1 MKELDMATGRLPN
14 AHEFFLSLSL
24 SIEALDDM
32 TAGAGSID
40 SSVLGKVT
48 EILGMLL
55 PAVQQVREAGQ
66 QLDSWSLMRIVVQHK
81 QFDRV
86 DS

>member
-24 SIEALDDM
+24 SIKALDDM

-40 SSVLGKVT
+40 SSVLPLTSGIINLIT
-48 EILGMLL
+48 SL
-55 PAVQQVREAGQ
+55 PLESHR
-66 QLDSWSLMRIVVQHK
+66 
-81 QFDRV
+81 
-86 DS
+86 